1 MASVPVTATTVGTTN
16 LTPSQSW
23 QLLQA
28 INPDT
33 NPAQL
38 STQAVY
44 INGSTIGASG
54 VYQLSTMTLQSPL
67 FINGQNSTT
76 TNSVPA
82 YLAELLIFST
92 PLTTVQR
99 QQIEN
104 YLSAKWNLPSQ
115 IPSWTT
121 LTGINPNPD
130 PAAAGYE
137 SFYKNGST
145 IASAALQTGTIP
157 TTSPLFINGQ
167 NSTTQGS
174 IPAYLA
180 ELVVYSTTLTS
191 IQRQAIEGYLAN
203 KWATRPFLPP
213 NHLYASARP
222 TTAPLG
228 IDTSAVS
235 TVQVLQL
242 FDPTKIPACSI
253 WLDASDPYGTSVV
266 PPLGTTISTLKNKG
280 TLQGLQAQAGSAAA
294 PKLSTIGGFT
304 TLAFNGFQALSTTAF
319 TLSNTQGTTWFAA
332 YATQANLATA
342 ATAAVFGTTGFP
354 DRAIKQSNTS
364 QFYGHSIHTGTSR
377 SATDTGALNQL
388 ALYSI
393 TDTPTVFTAFK
404 NGSVLT
410 STTTTVI
417 YMSGNSQNARIGIWD
432 SMFAGSIAELIAYDA
447 PLTTIQRQQIE
458 GYLAW
463 KWGLQSAL
471 PATHPFISSTTLA
484 TGNFPQIPILRGI
497 ALVPVQSPITS
508 ITLSGSLSVLNVS
521 YTSVSNNPS
530 YIVSLYSNA
539 TNSTTGGTLLFTAGV
554 TTLTATFSGSFS
566 YSAYYYATIKASM
579 FAGPTSLATSAT
591 AYTIPTTRTQLT
603 TVATYSL
610 AAIAASVP
618 ATSATPTTIA
628 TFTLPTTTATDTGA
642 LSLFF
647 NLYSA
652 ATFAA
657 GQTFTYGLY
666 LNGTAMS
673 IADTTQVT
681 YTQTASGTY
690 AMESAGVLLGKGGIS
705 SLAPLQLFFTLPSGT
720 NTLTIALANSSA
732 VLATSVQVGV
742 AATLVYTVPNT

>member
-23 QLLQA
+23 QLIQA

-44 INGSTIGASG
+44 VNGSTIGASG

-82 YLAELLIFST
+82 YLAELLVFST
-92 PLTTVQR
+92 PLTSLQR
-99 QQIEN
+99 RQIEN
-104 YLSAKWNLPSQ
+104 YLSAKWNLPTQ

-121 LTGINPNPD
+121 LSGINPD
-130 PAAAGYE
+130 SAAAGYQ

-145 IASAALQTGTIP
+145 LSTAAIQTA
-157 TTSPLFINGQ
+157 TTLISSPLFINGKA
-167 NSTTQGS
+167 STTQDS

-191 IQRQAIEGYLAN
+191 LQRQAIEGYLAN

-213 NHLYASARP
+213 THTYAAAIP

-228 IDTSAVS
+228 LDISAVS
-235 TVQVLQL
+235 SVQVLNL

-253 WLDASDPYGTSVV
+253 WLDASDPYATSKA
-266 PPLGTTISTLKNKG
+266 PPQGTTISTLKNKG

-294 PKLSTIGGFT
+294 PTYSSIAGYPA
-304 TLAFNGFQALSTTAF
+304 LAFNGFQALSTTAF

-332 YATQANLATA
+332 YATQANLSTA

-354 DRAIKQSNTS
+354 ERAIRQSNTS
-364 QFYGHSIHTGTSR
+364 QFVGHSIHTGTTR
-377 SATDTGALNQL
+377 TATNAGTLNTL
-388 ALYSI
+388 SFYTIL
-393 TDTPTVFTAFK
+393 DTPTSFTAFK

-410 STTTTVI
+410 STTTNVI
-417 YMSGNSQNARIGIWD
+417 YMSGNSQTARIGIWD
-432 SMFAGSIAELIAYDA
+432 TTFAGSIAELIAYDA

-463 KWGLQSAL
+463 KWGLQTAL

-484 TGNFPQIPILRGI
+484 AGNFPQVPIIRGF
-497 ALVPVQSPITS
+497 ALVPVPSPITS
-508 ITLSGSLSVLNVS
+508 ITLSGSLSVLTVS
-521 YTSVSNNPS
+521 YTSISNNPS
-530 YIVSLYSNA
+530 YIVALYSNT

-554 TTLTATFSGSFS
+554 TSLTATFSATFS
-566 YSAYYYATIKASM
+566 YSAYYYATVKASM
-579 FAGPTSLATSAT
+579 FAGPTSIATSAA
-591 AYTIPTTRTQLT
+591 AYTIPTIRTQLT
-603 TVATYSL
+603 TIATYSL
-610 AAIAASVP
+610 AAIANAVP
-618 ATSATPTTIA
+618 ASSATPTTIA
-628 TFTLPTTTATDTGA
+628 TLTLPTVSATDAGA

-652 ATFAA
+652 AAFAA

-673 IADTTQVT
+673 IADTTQVR
-681 YTQTASGTY
+681 YTQTASGNY
-690 AMESAGVLLGKGGIS
+690 AMESAGVLLGTGGIS
-705 SLAPLQLFFTLPSGT
+705 SVSPLQLFFTLPSGT

-732 VLATSVQVGV
+732 ALATSVQVGV
-742 AATLVYTVPNT
+742 AATLIYTVPNT